1 MRIAPLLLASLLP
14 AATIAAQESSR
25 RSLVEGPTETAT
37 VVVTTIDSRH
47 DPDAPWTEGVP
58 PLSPGGP
65 TAARLW
71 TDLPLTI
78 GDVTIQPG
86 SYNLWLQSGVDL
98 TITRRTGDH
107 DGFSSDDVVGTVRM
121 EETRDSTPVTGW
133 SAQVISIRVSDASV
147 SMREDRSN
155 RGIVVIHTDY
165 SPGTRSFL
173 RLAWRDRRYHVEVKA
188 R

>member
-1 MRIAPLLLASLLP
+1 MRIAPLLLAGLLP

-47 DPDAPWTEGVP
+47 DPDAPWTEDTP

-86 SYNLWLQSGVDL
+86 SYNLWLQSEGVLAL
-98 TITRRTGDH
+98 TRATGERDS
-107 DGFSSDDVVGTVRM
+107 FSSDDIVGTVQLD
-121 EETRDSTPVTGW
+121 ETRDSIPLTGW
-133 SAQVISIRVSDASV
+133 AAQVVSIRVSDDSV
-147 SMREDRSN
+147 SMHEVRTN
-155 RGIVVIHTDY
+155 RGIVLVHTSY
-165 SPGTRSFL
+165 APGTRSFL
-173 RLAWRDRRYHVEVKA
+173 RLAWRDRRYHVEVTA

>member
-1 MRIAPLLLASLLP
+1 LLASLLP
-14 AATIAAQESSR
+14 AALAAQEASR

-37 VVVTTIDSRH
+37 VVVTTIDGR
-47 DPDAPWTEGVP
+47 DEPDAPWTEDTP

-86 SYNLWLQSGVDL
+86 SYNLWLQSEGVLAL
-98 TITRRTGDH
+98 TRATGERDS
-107 DGFSSDDVVGTVRM
+107 FSSDDIVGTVQLD
-121 EETRDSTPVTGW
+121 ETRDSIPVTGW
-133 SAQVISIRVSDASV
+133 TAQVVSIRVSDASV

-155 RGIVVIHTDY
+155 RGIVVVHTNY

-173 RLAWRDRRYHVEVKA
+173 RLAWRDRRYHVEVTA